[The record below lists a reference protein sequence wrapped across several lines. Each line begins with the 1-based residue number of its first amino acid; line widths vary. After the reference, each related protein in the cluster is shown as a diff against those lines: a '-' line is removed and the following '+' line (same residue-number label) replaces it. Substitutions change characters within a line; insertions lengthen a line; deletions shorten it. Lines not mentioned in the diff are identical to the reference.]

1 MRTSLL
7 FLIPLALSAYTHL
20 WNAAGFPDIFYDEGA
35 YLRRAMNF
43 LYYLEL
49 QESETYYD
57 HPFFGQILLAGFFAA
72 TGFPDSVNPVPT
84 AESIA
89 NIHLTP
95 RILMGLLAVLDTF
108 LVFKLAETR
117 YGGKIALLAALLF
130 AVMPMT
136 WMSRRVLLDA
146 LLLPFVLTAI
156 YLALNLRMRTEGRA
170 VYALSGLSGVMLGLA
185 ILTKVPAIAFMP
197 LIGYLVYLGSCGSKK
212 NHLAL
217 WAIPVVLIPILWP
230 LHSVVDG
237 QFDAWVNSIIWHSQ
251 RTSEGPTTVFSN
263 FWRIDPILLFLGL
276 AGIGYSVLKLDFF
289 TLLWV
294 GPFLLLLSV
303 IGYVQ
308 YFHVIPILPAFC
320 VASAILI
327 ADVSRRVSLS
337 RAKLVENVA
346 ITTITIFGL
355 SMTSLLINTNMT
367 SSQFEAA
374 AFVLWI
380 SNQDTTI
387 IANPAYAWLYDFVLH
402 MPYAMG
408 DYRDALYSHV
418 PDENVILV
426 SDPHFLAN
434 IEGEPRLQALLNST
448 SSVRVFHGHVDSYD
462 TTAYPYTSLSTT
474 AQGDL
479 IDVRKDFT
487 R

>member
-1 MRTSLL
+1 
-7 FLIPLALSAYTHL
+7 
-20 WNAAGFPDIFYDEGA
+20 
-35 YLRRAMNF
+35 
-43 LYYLEL
+43 
-49 QESETYYD
+49 
-57 HPFFGQILLAGFFAA
+57 
-72 TGFPDSVNPVPT
+72 
-84 AESIA
+84 
-89 NIHLTP
+89 
-95 RILMGLLAVLDTF
+95 
-108 LVFKLAETR
+108 
-117 YGGKIALLAALLF
+117 
-130 AVMPMT
+130 
-136 WMSRRVLLDA
+136 
-146 LLLPFVLTAI
+146 
-156 YLALNLRMRTEGRA
+156 MRTEGRA